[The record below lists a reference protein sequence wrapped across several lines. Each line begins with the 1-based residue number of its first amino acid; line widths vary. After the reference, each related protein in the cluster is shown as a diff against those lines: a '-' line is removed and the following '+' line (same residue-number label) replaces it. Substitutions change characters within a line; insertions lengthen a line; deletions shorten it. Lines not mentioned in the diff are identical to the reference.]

1 MTAAYRIAHA
11 LLRNITCALYV
22 AHMPGYR
29 QLSRN
34 RDFTVLWIGDTV
46 SELGSALSMFVFPLI
61 AYALSGSALT
71 AALVEAAYLGGLCAT
86 LLPAGVLA
94 DRFDRKRIM
103 LVSSAAG
110 CLSHTSLA
118 LAGALGALTLPHLV
132 AVALVTGVAAGA
144 FNPAQTSAIRT
155 VVATE
160 DLPTALSQNQA
171 RQHVASLLGGPLG
184 GALYAVARWLPF
196 AVDAVSFA
204 VACVTVSRVR
214 TDLSAPHR
222 RREPLLRQLT
232 EGFAFMWARPFF
244 RTLMTWAALANLVTN
259 AIFFVVVMRMV
270 QAGVP
275 AAQIGLVST
284 AAGVGGILGAMLA
297 PSLIHRL
304 PTGRLTVLIG
314 WMCCLPLVPLAFS
327 AGVWTACASTFFLL
341 LLNPAGNAGIGS
353 YRMAVTPEHLQG
365 RVGST
370 SQFVSI
376 SVMPL
381 APLLGGYLLEHQG
394 GTVAISALVVASALL
409 AALLTSSRSIRSVP
423 RPSEWV
429 VEDEPVPALA
439 A

>member
-1 MTAAYRIAHA
+1 
-11 LLRNITCALYV
+11 
-22 AHMPGYR
+22 MPGYR

-94 DRFDRKRIM
+94 DRVDRKRIM
-103 LVSSAAG
+103 LVSSATG
-110 CLSHTSLA
+110 CASYTSLA
-118 LAGALGALTLPHLV
+118 V
-132 AVALVTGVAAGA
+132 AGA
-144 FNPAQTSAIRT
+144 FNPAQISAIRS
-155 VVATE
+155 VVSTE

-184 GALYAVARWLPF
+184 GALYAVTRWLPF
-196 AVDAVSFA
+196 AVDALTFA

-214 TDLSAPHR
+214 TDLRAPHR
-222 RREPLLRQLT
+222 RHEPLRRQLT
-232 EGFAFMWARPFF
+232 EGFRFMWARPFF
-244 RTLMTWAALANLVTN
+244 RTLMAWGALTNLVTN
-259 AIFFVVVMRMV
+259 AIFFVVVLRMV
-270 QAGVP
+270 ADGVP

-284 AAGVGGILGAMLA
+284 AAGVGGILGAAMA

-304 PTGRLTVLIG
+304 PTGRLTVMIG
-314 WMCCLPLVPLAFS
+314 WMCCLPLVPLTVS
-327 AGVWTACASTFFLL
+327 SSVRTACASTFFLL
-341 LLNPAGNAGIGS
+341 LLNPVGNAGISS
-353 YRMAVTPEHLQG
+353 YRMAVTPDHLQG

-370 SQFVSI
+370 SQFVSM

-394 GTVAISALVVASALL
+394 GTTAVTVLVAASALL
-409 AALLTSSRSIRSVP
+409 AVVLTASRSIRSVP

-429 VEDEPVPALA
+429 VEPAPVEVPVA

>member
-1 MTAAYRIAHA
+1 
-11 LLRNITCALYV
+11 
-22 AHMPGYR
+22 MPGYR

-94 DRFDRKRIM
+94 DRVDRKRIM
-103 LVSSAAG
+103 LVASATG
-110 CLSHTSLA
+110 CASYTSLA
-118 LAGALGALTLPHLV
+118 IAGAIGDLTLPHLV
-132 AVALVTGVAAGA
+132 GVALVAGIATGA
-144 FNPAQTSAIRT
+144 FNPAQISAIRS
-155 VVATE
+155 VVSTE

-184 GALYAVARWLPF
+184 GALYAVTRWLPF
-196 AVDAVSFA
+196 AVDALTFA

-222 RREPLLRQLT
+222 RREPLRQQLT
-232 EGFAFMWARPFF
+232 EGFRFMWSRPFF
-244 RTLMTWAALANLVTN
+244 RTLMAWSALANLVTN
-259 AIFFVVVMRMV
+259 AIFFVVVLRMV
-270 QAGVP
+270 ADGVP

-284 AAGVGGILGAMLA
+284 AAGVGGILGAAMA

-304 PTGRLTVLIG
+304 PTGRLTVMIG
-314 WMCCLPLVPLAFS
+314 WMCCLPLVPLTVS
-327 AGVWTACASTFFLL
+327 SSVWTACASTFFLL
-341 LLNPAGNAGIGS
+341 LLNPVGNAGISS
-353 YRMAVTPEHLQG
+353 YRMAVTPDHLQG

-370 SQFVSI
+370 SQFVSM

-381 APLLGGYLLEHQG
+381 APLLGGYLLEHQDATTAT
-394 GTVAISALVVASALL
+394 TVLVAASALL
-409 AALLTSSRSIRSVP
+409 AVLLTSSRSIRSVP

-429 VEDEPVPALA
+429 VELAPVEAPVA

>member
-1 MTAAYRIAHA
+1 
-11 LLRNITCALYV
+11 
-22 AHMPGYR
+22 MPGYR

-86 LLPAGVLA
+86 LLPAGVVA
-94 DRFDRKRIM
+94 DRVDRRRIM
-103 LVSSAAG
+103 LVSSATG
-110 CLSHTSLA
+110 CAAYTSLA
-118 LAGALGALTLPHLV
+118 VAGATGHLTLPHLV
-132 AVALVTGVAAGA
+132 GVALVTGIAAGA
-144 FNPAQTSAIRT
+144 FNPAQTSAIRS

-184 GALYAVARWLPF
+184 GALYAVTRWLPF
-196 AVDAVSFA
+196 AVDAISFA

-222 RREPLLRQLT
+222 RQESLRDQLA
-232 EGFAFMWARPFF
+232 EGFRFMWARPFF
-244 RTLMTWAALANLVTN
+244 RTLLAWASLTNLVTN
-259 AIFFVVVMRMV
+259 AIFFVVVLRMV
-270 QAGVP
+270 QDGVP

-284 AAGVGGILGAMLA
+284 AAGVGGILGAAIA
-297 PSLIHRL
+297 PSLIHRMA
-304 PTGRLTVLIG
+304 TGRLTVLIG
-314 WMCCLPLVPLAFS
+314 WMCCLPLVPLTLS
-327 AGVWTACASTFFLL
+327 SSVWTACASTFFLL
-341 LLNPAGNAGIGS
+341 LLNPVGNAGISS
-353 YRMAVTPEHLQG
+353 YRMAVTPDHLQG

-370 SQFVSI
+370 SQFVSM

-381 APLLGGYLLEHQG
+381 SPLLGGYLLEHRG
-394 GTVAISALVVASALL
+394 GTTAVTVLVVATALL
-409 AALLTSSRSIRSVP
+409 AVLLTSSRSIRSVP

-429 VEDEPVPALA
+429 LDDQPEPALA
-439 A
+439 S

>member
-1 MTAAYRIAHA
+1 
-11 LLRNITCALYV
+11 
-22 AHMPGYR
+22 MPGYR
-29 QLSRN
+29 QLARN

-94 DRFDRKRIM
+94 DRVDRRRIM

-110 CLSHTSLA
+110 CASYTA
-118 LAGALGALTLPHLV
+118 LAVAGAVGHLTVAHLV
-132 AVALVTGVAAGA
+132 VVALVAGIASGA
-144 FNPAQTSAIRT
+144 FNPAQISAIRS
-155 VVATE
+155 VVATD

-184 GALYAVARWLPF
+184 GVLYAVTRWLPF
-196 AVDAVSFA
+196 AVDALSYA

-222 RREPLLRQLT
+222 RREPLRRQLT
-232 EGFAFMWARPFF
+232 EGFRFMWARPFF
-244 RTLMTWAALANLVTN
+244 RTLTTWAALTNLVTN
-259 AIFFVVVMRMV
+259 AIFFVVVLRMV
-270 QAGVP
+270 ADGVP

-284 AAGVGGILGAMLA
+284 AAGVGGILGAAMA

-314 WMCCLPLVPLAFS
+314 WMCCLPLVPLTVS
-327 AGVWTACASTFFLL
+327 SSVWTACASTFFLL
-341 LLNPAGNAGIGS
+341 LLNPVGNAGISS
-353 YRMAVTPEHLQG
+353 YRMAVTPDHLQG

-370 SQFVSI
+370 SQFVSM

-381 APLLGGYLLEHQG
+381 SPLLGGYLLEHQG
-394 GTVAISALVVASALL
+394 GTTAITVLVVASALL
-409 AALLTSSRSIRSVP
+409 AVLLTASRSIRSVP

-429 VEDEPVPALA
+429 VEPEAAAPAEA
-439 A
+439 AVAA

>member
-1 MTAAYRIAHA
+1 
-11 LLRNITCALYV
+11 
-22 AHMPGYR
+22 MPGYR

-71 AALVEAAYLGGLCAT
+71 AAVVEAAYLGGLCVT

-94 DRFDRKRIM
+94 DRVDRKRIM
-103 LVSSAAG
+103 VVASASGCAG
-110 CLSHTSLA
+110 YTSLA
-118 LAGALGALTLPHLV
+118 VAGAIGHLTLPHLV
-132 AVALVTGVAAGA
+132 GVALLTGVAAGA
-144 FNPAQTSAIRT
+144 FNPAQMSAIRA
-155 VVATE
+155 VVSTE
-160 DLPTALSQNQA
+160 DLSTALSQNQA
-171 RQHVASLLGGPLG
+171 RQHVASLVGGPLG
-184 GALYAVARWLPF
+184 GALYAVTRWLPF
-196 AVDAVSFA
+196 AVDAISFA

-222 RREPLLRQLT
+222 QPEPLRQQLT
-232 EGFAFMWARPFF
+232 EGFRFMWSRPFF
-244 RTLMTWAALANLVTN
+244 RTLMAWSSMTNLVTN
-259 AIFFVVVMRMV
+259 AIFFVVVLRMV
-270 QAGVP
+270 QDGVP

-284 AAGVGGILGAMLA
+284 AAGVGGILGALMA
-297 PSLIHRL
+297 PTLIQRL

-327 AGVWTACASTFFLL
+327 ASVWTACASTFGLL
-341 LLNPAGNAGIGS
+341 LLNPVGNAGIGS
-353 YRMAVTPEHLQG
+353 YRMAVTPAHLQG

-370 SQFVSI
+370 SQFVSM

-381 APLLGGYLLEHQG
+381 APLIGGLLLEHQG
-394 GTVAISALVVASALL
+394 GTFAIAVLVVATALL
-409 AALLTSSRSIRSVP
+409 AVLLTSSRSIRSVP

-429 VEDEPVPALA
+429 LEPEPQAVAPAA

>member
-1 MTAAYRIAHA
+1 
-11 LLRNITCALYV
+11 
-22 AHMPGYR
+22 MPGYR

-71 AALVEAAYLGGLCAT
+71 AAVVEAAYLGGLCAT

-94 DRFDRKRIM
+94 DRVDRRRIM
-103 LVSSAAG
+103 LVSSATG
-110 CLSHTSLA
+110 CVAYTSLA
-118 LAGALGALTLPHLV
+118 LAGATGRLTLPHLV
-132 AVALVTGVAAGA
+132 VVALVTGVAAGA
-144 FNPAQTSAIRT
+144 FNPAQTSAIRS
-155 VVATE
+155 VVTTE

-184 GALYAVARWLPF
+184 GTLYAVTRWLPF

-204 VACVTVSRVR
+204 IACLTVSRVR

-222 RREPLLRQLT
+222 RHEPLRRQLT
-232 EGFAFMWARPFF
+232 EGFGFMWARPFF
-244 RTLMTWAALANLVTN
+244 RTLLAWSSMTNLVVN
-259 AIFFVVVMRMV
+259 ALFFVVVLRMV
-270 QAGVP
+270 QAEVP

-284 AAGVGGILGAMLA
+284 AAGVGGLLGAALA
-297 PSLIHRL
+297 PTLIHRL
-304 PTGRLTVLIG
+304 PTGRLTVLVG
-314 WMCCLPLVPLAFS
+314 WACCVPLVPLAFS
-327 AGVWTACASTFFLL
+327 ASPWTACASTFFLL
-341 LLNPAGNAGIGS
+341 LLNPVGNAGISS
-353 YRMAVTPEHLQG
+353 YRMAVTPDHLQG

-370 SQFVSI
+370 SQFVSM

-381 APLLGGYLLEHQG
+381 APLLGGWLLEHQG
-394 GTVAISALVVASALL
+394 GTVAIGALVVASALL
-409 AALLTSSRSIRSVP
+409 AVLLTSSRSIRSVP

-429 VEDEPVPALA
+429 LEPVPAPA

>member
-1 MTAAYRIAHA
+1 
-11 LLRNITCALYV
+11 
-22 AHMPGYR
+22 MPGYR
-29 QLSRN
+29 QLSKN

-103 LVSSAAG
+103 VASSATG
-110 CLSHTSLA
+110 CLSYTSLA
-118 LAGALGALTLPHLV
+118 VAGALGVLTLPHLV
-132 AVALVTGVAAGA
+132 GVALVGGIAAGA
-144 FNPAQTSAIRT
+144 FDPAQLSAIRS

-184 GALYAVARWLPF
+184 GVLYSTTRWLPF
-196 AVDAVSFA
+196 AVDALSFA

-222 RREPLLRQLT
+222 RHEPLRQQLT
-232 EGFAFMWARPFF
+232 EGFRFMWARPFF
-244 RTLMTWAALANLVTN
+244 RTLMVWSSLANLVVN
-259 AIFFVVVMRMV
+259 ALFFVVVLRMV
-270 QAGVP
+270 AAGVP

-284 AAGVGGILGAMLA
+284 AAGVGGILGAMVA

-314 WMCCLPLVPLAFS
+314 WACCLPLVPLTLS
-327 AGVWTACASTFFLL
+327 DSVGTACVSTFLLL
-341 LLNPAGNAGIGS
+341 LLNPVGNAGISS
-353 YRMAVTPEHLQG
+353 YRMAVTPAHLQG

-370 SQFVSI
+370 SQFVSM

-381 APLLGGYLLEHQG
+381 APLLGGWLLEHHG
-394 GTVAISALVVASALL
+394 GTTAVTALVVASALL
-409 AALLTSSRSIRSVP
+409 AVLLTSSRSIRSVP
-423 RPSEWV
+423 RPSEWEV
-429 VEDEPVPALA
+429 ADAGRVSAPVA

>member
-1 MTAAYRIAHA
+1 
-11 LLRNITCALYV
+11 
-22 AHMPGYR
+22 MPGYR

-94 DRFDRKRIM
+94 DRVDRRRIM
-103 LVSSAAG
+103 LVSSATG
-110 CLSHTSLA
+110 CLSYASLA
-118 LAGALGALTLPHLV
+118 VTGALGALTLPHLV
-132 AVALVTGVAAGA
+132 GVALVSGVAAGA
-144 FNPAQTSAIRT
+144 FNPAQVSAIRS

-160 DLPTALSQNQA
+160 DLPTALSQNHA

-184 GALYAVARWLPF
+184 GLLYAVTRWLPF
-196 AVDAVSFA
+196 AVDALSYA
-204 VACVTVSRVR
+204 VACLTVSRVR

-222 RREPLLRQLT
+222 RREPLRQQLT
-232 EGFAFMWARPFF
+232 EGFRFMWARPFF
-244 RTLMTWAALANLVTN
+244 RTLMAWASLTNLVTN
-259 AIFFVVVMRMV
+259 AIFFVVVLRMV
-270 QAGVP
+270 SEGVP

-284 AAGVGGILGAMLA
+284 AAGLGGLLGAAVA

-314 WMCCLPLVPLAFS
+314 WACCLPLVPLAVS
-327 AGVWTACASTFFLL
+327 DSVWTACACTFSLL
-341 LLNPAGNAGIGS
+341 VLNPVGNAGISS
-353 YRMAVTPEHLQG
+353 YRMAVTPDHLQG

-370 SQFVSI
+370 SQFVSM

-381 APLLGGYLLEHQG
+381 APLLGGWLLEHQG
-394 GTVAISALVVASALL
+394 GTVAITALVVASALL
-409 AALLTSSRSIRSVP
+409 ALLLTASRSIRSVP

-429 VEDEPVPALA
+429 VEEAEQSAPAPLPA
-439 A
+439 G